1 MTAIFDCSVDSQ
13 LLTGMRL
20 ARGAIGRGQLVVIPT
35 DTVYGLAADAFS
47 APAVAGLL
55 AAKGR
60 ERTAP
65 PPVLIPGI
73 PTLDALA
80 TDIPDVVRQLVA
92 EFWPGG
98 LTVILHA
105 QPSLQWDLGETRGTV
120 ALRMPAN
127 PIALE
132 LLAETGPLAVSSA
145 NLSGMPSATTAAD
158 AEQMLGEHVAVY
170 LDGGPAGDSYEA
182 IGERPGDTSS
192 TIVDA
197 TGIHDGV
204 GLLRIARAGVISRER
219 IAAVVGDEM
228 LAPEGAAPSAEAGA
242 EASAEPD
249 VPADDAA
256 STAEPEAAASD
267 PAAPTRAAASDPE
280 VAAGPEASAPEVAA
294 GPEASTPEA
303 DAGSEASDRAVPADE
318 AGSTAS

>member
-1 MTAIFDCSVDSQ
+1 MTTIYDCSVDTQ

-20 ARGAIGRGQLVVIPT
+20 ARGAIGRGELVVIPT
-35 DTVYGLAADAFS
+35 DTVYGVAADAFD
-47 APAVAGLL
+47 PNAVTRLL
-55 AAKGR
+55 DAKGR
-60 ERTAP
+60 ERTSP

-80 TDIPDVVRQLVA
+80 TDIPEPVRRLVA

-132 LLAETGPLAVSSA
+132 LLSETGPLAVSSA
-145 NLSGMPSATTAAD
+145 NLSGQPSASTAAD
-158 AEQMLGEHVAVY
+158 AERMLGESVTVY
-170 LDGGPAGDSYEA
+170 LDGGPAGDAYEA

-197 TGIHDGV
+197 TSLSADG
-204 GLLRIARAGVISRER
+204 GLLRIVRAGVISRER
-219 IAAVVGDEM
+219 IAEVVGEE
-228 LAPEGAAPSAEAGA
+228 LIAPAAG
-242 EASAEPD
+242 
-249 VPADDAA
+249 
-256 STAEPEAAASD
+256 EAAAATEPVASEEAAATEPVAPD
-267 PAAPTRAAASDPE
+267 EPAAPEEAAATEPAATDEPAAPEEPVASDRTTADDGADAAAS
-280 VAAGPEASAPEVAA
+280 
-294 GPEASTPEA
+294 
-303 DAGSEASDRAVPADE
+303 
-318 AGSTAS
+318 